1 MESSDERLE
10 SRPKSTWLGTF
21 TCIEPYIYT
30 IIYGITKCNLY
41 PLLSKGLWKP
51 WPCLRG
57 RSCAALGHQIPL
69 KGYIHNIILSLP
81 HNEDGKNTF
90 PSQFL
95 CDPHHVYVGWTLF
108 HHCACCFKPPLFG
121 HEQPINRSLKQAV
134 LKCSAVKTWR
144 TLAYPPH
151 PILINKECLAKELT
165 IEQ

>member
-95 CDPHHVYVGWTLF
+95 CDPHHVSGRLDPFSSLPMLLHTTSLWTRAADKSLSQAG
-108 HHCACCFKPPLFG
+108 CTQMFG
-121 HEQPINRSLKQAV
+121 GEDVAHTCVSTPSH
-134 LKCSAVKTWR
+134 
-144 TLAYPPH
+144 PH
-151 PILINKECLAKELT
+151 QQRMSCKRIDN
-165 IEQ
+165 